1 MDMDTAFHVFFNIY
15 RTKKKEKKKNVK
27 DLVAV
32 ARDNLNGEI
41 NN

>member
-1 MDMDTAFHVFFNIY
+1 MDMDTAFHVFFNIH